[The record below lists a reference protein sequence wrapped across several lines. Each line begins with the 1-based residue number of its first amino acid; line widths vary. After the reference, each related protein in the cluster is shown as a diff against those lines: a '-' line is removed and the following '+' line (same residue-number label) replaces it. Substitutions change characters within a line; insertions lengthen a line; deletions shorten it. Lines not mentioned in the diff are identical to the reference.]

1 MAVAVAPVP
10 AQAAGKIPA
19 QAKVCPQAQ
28 APLLSLVLT
37 VALSLLWELLRTPDS
52 LYAIGPVR

>member
-1 MAVAVAPVP
+1 MRA
-10 AQAAGKIPA
+10 
-19 QAKVCPQAQ
+19 
-28 APLLSLVLT
+28 LLGSLVLT